1 MDFSTVPD
9 DFMLVGKYLASTV
22 NDPSLW
28 STIRFKKSRIGEL
41 FFKGEELSKVIR
53 SAKKVPL
60 SSNAFD
66 KTNFLYF
73 SDWLKTKPASDPN
86 YNVCENNWRHLCV
99 ICDNN
104 ERWAKPRR
112 DKILVH
118 VENLSLNLIKPNQ
131 YHTHC
136 RGFCPYR
143 YYFGIETRAEF
154 RELLEASKEHYFK
167 YLNDLHQKEL
177 VEESNKNIKEHIAM
191 WKKVMDDYVK
201 NTEDLEIKNKKLQDE
216 NNKLKDENN
225 FYITDGIN
233 LIADNEKAN
242 KIILNQTEYIKKMNE
257 INLTNMSI
265 LGKCENC
272 DNNAKGVLLDANTRK
287 ILCLK
292 CKDNPENLPV
302 YEV

>member
-86 YNVCENNWRHLCV
+86 YKVSENNWRHLCV

-177 VEESNKNIKEHIAM
+177 VEESTKNIKEHVAM
-191 WKKVMDDYVK
+191 WKKVMSDYVK

-233 LIADNEKAN
+233 LIK
-242 KIILNQTEYIKKMNE
+242 
-257 INLTNMSI
+257 
-265 LGKCENC
+265 
-272 DNNAKGVLLDANTRK
+272 
-287 ILCLK
+287 
-292 CKDNPENLPV
+292 
-302 YEV
+302 